1 MFVNSYMSS
10 LKNLPYTLRPQA
22 EGCIEY
28 NPGQIPVNAW
38 LDLNNEFFSFDIQFL
53 KLYWFFFQFSKFDTK
68 NQKLQNH
75 LKLC

>member
-53 KLYWFFFQFSKFDTK
+53 KLYWFFFSEVSLIQRTK
-68 NQKLQNH
+68 NYKII
-75 LKLC
+75 

>member
-1 MFVNSYMSS
+1 MSS

-22 EGCIEY
+22 EGCIEF

-53 KLYWFFFQFSKFDTK
+53 KVYFFFFSEVSLIQRTK
-68 NQKLQNH
+68 NYKII
-75 LKLC
+75 

>member
-22 EGCIEY
+22 EGCIEF

-53 KLYWFFFQFSKFDTK
+53 KLYCFFFSEVILIQRTK
-68 NQKLQNH
+68 NYKII
-75 LKLC
+75 

>member
-10 LKNLPYTLRPQA
+10 LKNLPYNLRPQA
-22 EGCIEY
+22 EGCIEF

-53 KLYWFFFQFSKFDTK
+53 KLYCFFFFSEVSLIQRTK
-68 NQKLQNH
+68 NYKII
-75 LKLC
+75 

>member
-53 KLYWFFFQFSKFDTK
+53 KLYWFFFSLVSLIQRTK
-68 NQKLQNH
+68 NYKII
-75 LKLC
+75 

>member
-53 KLYWFFFQFSKFDTK
+53 KLYWVFFSEVSLIQRTK
-68 NQKLQNH
+68 NYKII
-75 LKLC
+75 

>member
-53 KLYWFFFQFSKFDTK
+53 KLYWVFFSEISLIQRTK
-68 NQKLQNH
+68 NYKII
-75 LKLC
+75 